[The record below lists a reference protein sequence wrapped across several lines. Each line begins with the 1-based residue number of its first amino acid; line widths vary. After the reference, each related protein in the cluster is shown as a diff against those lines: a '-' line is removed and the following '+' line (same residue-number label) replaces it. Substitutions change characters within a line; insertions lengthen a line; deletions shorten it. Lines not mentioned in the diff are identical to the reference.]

1 MALDLRP
8 KSVLL
13 AAALVALATGCTL
26 IGAGIGEGSS
36 PGENPRE
43 LDRSEIDQIPTGK
56 KVTVRMLTGGHYSGN
71 FDPAWRN
78 PDGTLDPSAIALVD
92 GGRRRRIAVGDI
104 HSVTI
109 AGKPGGALV
118 GAGIGLAADVALVAL
133 AVSASRSS
141 GGSGGSG
148 GEQSAGSCPLIYS
161 VDGTSR
167 HLDAEVLVATVFPGL
182 DRTDFV
188 RLEHAKAENGEIRIE
203 VEGQLGETQHVDQLV
218 LLAADHA
225 PGTELWPTQAGEL
238 RTIAHPTPPTR
249 ARDWQNA
256 DILQKLQSAD
266 GNAWVSTPF
275 GRRADVPEEVRDYVE
290 LEFSLP
296 RGSGPGTLLL
306 HARNTLWAAHLERE
320 MLAVEPGAV
329 NPLYAALRTLPKLQ
343 AAVRTGMI
351 RELALLVK
359 VEESGKWRTIDHVWP
374 VGPATTRAVAVPV
387 DLSGV
392 RGKLVR
398 IRLESSAGLWSLDRA
413 ALELGPPR
421 RVNAVELRA
430 TTARDSSKR
439 DRWQELE
446 RADARYF
453 DMPDAERAALSF
465 RAPPPAPGLDRSV
478 FVKATGWYSV
488 HPDASRA
495 PRVDLLG
502 LIAEPGAFG
511 RFSVADVAAHAAGGA
526 R

>member
-71 FDPAWRN
+71 FDSAWRN

-203 VEGQLGETQHVDQLV
+203 VEGQLGETQ
-218 LLAADHA
+218 
-225 PGTELWPTQAGEL
+225 
-238 RTIAHPTPPTR
+238 R
-249 ARDWQNA
+249 A
-256 DILQKLQSAD
+256 L
-266 GNAWVSTPF
+266 
-275 GRRADVPEEVRDYVE
+275 
-290 LEFSLP
+290 
-296 RGSGPGTLLL
+296 
-306 HARNTLWAAHLERE
+306 
-320 MLAVEPGAV
+320 
-329 NPLYAALRTLPKLQ
+329 
-343 AAVRTGMI
+343 
-351 RELALLVK
+351 
-359 VEESGKWRTIDHVWP
+359 
-374 VGPATTRAVAVPV
+374 
-387 DLSGV
+387 
-392 RGKLVR
+392 
-398 IRLESSAGLWSLDRA
+398 
-413 ALELGPPR
+413 
-421 RVNAVELRA
+421 
-430 TTARDSSKR
+430 
-439 DRWQELE
+439 
-446 RADARYF
+446 ADA
-453 DMPDAERAALSF
+453 
-465 RAPPPAPGLDRSV
+465 
-478 FVKATGWYSV
+478 
-488 HPDASRA
+488 
-495 PRVDLLG
+495 
-502 LIAEPGAFG
+502 
-511 RFSVADVAAHAAGGA
+511 GG
-526 R
+526 